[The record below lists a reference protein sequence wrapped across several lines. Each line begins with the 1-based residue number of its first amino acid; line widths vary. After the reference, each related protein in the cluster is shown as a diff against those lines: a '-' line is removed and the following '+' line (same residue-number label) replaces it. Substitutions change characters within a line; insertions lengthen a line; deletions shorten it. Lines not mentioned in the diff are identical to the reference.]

1 MPKAKSSTE
10 QEHNKHLRMNEC
22 VLILLYLPTADQLGS
37 GPLAQENLRGQEFV
51 IISLY
56 LFLQSPPK
64 QVFSDLRDFR
74 SVRNRNDNIFPYPMP
89 DLDARKLGKWCEA
102 VRLVGVGELVPM

>member
-1 MPKAKSSTE
+1 MNASLSFSTCP
-10 QEHNKHLRMNEC
+10 QQ
-22 VLILLYLPTADQLGS
+22 TS
-37 GPLAQENLRGQEFV
+37 LALAHWHKRTYEDKNLV